1 MPAQRL
7 SMRKIKEVL
16 RLTWACK
23 QSQRQVARQC
33 SLSRPCV
40 RNYLRRADEAGLSW
54 PLSADLD
61 DGQLERLLF
70 PAVPRPAAVERAV
83 PDWPAVFT
91 DMKQKNVTKFLLWQ
105 EYRSLHPNGYN
116 YSWYCDHY
124 RRWLGKRDLSMRQNH
139 RAGEKLFI
147 DYAGHTMPV
156 INRHTGEITETQ
168 IFVAV
173 MGASNYTFAEATA
186 SQSLPDWIGSHR
198 RAFEFFGGVTELLVP
213 DNLKSGVKTP
223 HRYEPDMN
231 PTYNDMAQ
239 HYGVA
244 VIPARVRRPKD
255 KAKAE
260 VGVQIVERWILAALR
275 HHTFFSLHQLN
286 RRIAELLVHLNN
298 RPFRKLPGSRRSQF
312 DALDRP
318 ALQPLPANPYIYAD
332 WKKVRVNI
340 DYHVEVD
347 KHYYSVPYS
356 LVKQELD
363 VRFTVNTVEC
373 FHRNQRV
380 ASHARSYR
388 IGHHTTLRGHMPE
401 SHRQYGDW
409 SPERLVRWAR
419 QYGSCTA
426 EVVTCIL
433 QARRHPE
440 QGYRS
445 CLGILRLE
453 KTYGQDRLEA
463 ACQRALLLGTL
474 RYKSVESIL
483 KHGLDQ
489 QPSTPEVEPPLPD
502 DHDNI
507 RGPSYYH

>member
-1 MPAQRL
+1 MPAKRL

-16 RLTWACK
+16 RLHWACH
-23 QSQRQVARQC
+23 QSQRQIARQC

-40 RNYLRRADEAGLSW
+40 REYLLRAEAAGLAW
-54 PLSADLD
+54 PLPAELD
-61 DGQLERLLF
+61 DARLERLLF
-70 PAVPRPAAVERAV
+70 PSASKLATEERRV
-83 PDWPAVFT
+83 PDWPTVFA
-91 DMKQKNVTKFLLWQ
+91 DLKAKNVTKFLLWQ
-105 EYRSLHPNGYN
+105 EYRALHPAGYN
-116 YSWYCDHY
+116 YSWFCDQY
-124 RRWLGKRDLSMRQNH
+124 RRWLGKRDVSMRQNH

-147 DYAGHTMPV
+147 DYAGHTIPV
-156 INRHTGEITETQ
+156 IDRHTGEIADAQ

-173 MGASNYTFAEATA
+173 LGASNYTFAEATA
-186 SQSLPDWIGSHR
+186 SQSLPDWIGSHQ
-198 RAFEFFGGVTELLVP
+198 RAFAFFDGVTAVLVP

-223 HRYEPDMN
+223 HRYEPDLN
-231 PTYNDMAQ
+231 PTYHDMAQ

-286 RRIAELLVHLNN
+286 ARIRELLVGLNN

-312 DALDRP
+312 EALDRP
-318 ALQPLPANPYIYAD
+318 ALQPLPATHYVYAE
-332 WKKVRVNI
+332 WKKARVNI
-340 DYHVEVD
+340 DYHIEVD
-347 KHYYSVPYS
+347 RHYYSVPYR

-373 FHRNQRV
+373 YYRNQRV
-380 ASHARSYR
+380 ASHCRSR
-388 IGHHTTLRGHMPE
+388 RAGHHTTQREHMPE

-419 QYGSCTA
+419 QYGAGTA
-426 EVVTCIL
+426 EIVTRIL

-453 KTYGQDRLEA
+453 KTYGAQRLEA

-474 RYKSVESIL
+474 RYKSIDSIL
-483 KHGLDQ
+483 KHGLDRQ
-489 QPSTPEVEPPLPD
+489 AGAPDTEPSVPN

>member
-1 MPAQRL
+1 
-7 SMRKIKEVL
+7 MRKIKEVL
-16 RLTWACK
+16 RLTWACN
-23 QSQRQVARQC
+23 QSQRQVALQC

-40 RNYLRRADEAGLSW
+40 RNYLARADEAGLSW
-54 PLSADLD
+54 PLPAELD
-61 DGQLERLLF
+61 DAQLERLLF
-70 PAVPRPAAVERAV
+70 PPAPIPAAVERTV
-83 PDWPAVFT
+83 PDWTTVFT

-105 EYRSLHPNGYN
+105 EYRGLHPNGYN
-116 YSWYCDHY
+116 YSWFCDHY

-147 DYAGHTMPV
+147 DYAGHTIPV
-156 INRHTGEITETQ
+156 VNRHTGEITEAQ

-186 SQSLPDWIGSHR
+186 SQSLPDWIGSHQ
-198 RAFEFFGGVTELLVP
+198 RAFEFLGGVTEILVP
-213 DNLKSGVKTP
+213 DNLKSGVTRA

-286 RRIAELLVHLNN
+286 RRIGELLVQLNN

-332 WKKVRVNI
+332 WKKARVNI

-347 KHYYSVPYS
+347 KHYYSVPYA

-363 VRFTVNTVEC
+363 IRFTVNTVEC
-373 FHRNQRV
+373 FYRNQRV

-388 IGHHTTLRGHMPE
+388 VGHHTTLREHMPE
-401 SHRQYGDW
+401 SHRRYGDW

-419 QYGSCTA
+419 QYGSSTA
-426 EVVTCIL
+426 EVVTRIL

-453 KTYGQDRLEA
+453 KTYGPDRLEA

-489 QPSTPEVEPPLPD
+489 QSSTPEVESPVPD

>member
-1 MPAQRL
+1 MPAKRL

-16 RLTWACK
+16 RLTWACN
-23 QSQRQVARQC
+23 QSQRQVAQQC

-40 RNYLRRADEAGLSW
+40 RNYLRRANDAGLSW
-54 PLSADLD
+54 PLPAELD
-61 DGQLERLLF
+61 DGRLERLLF
-70 PAVPRPAAVERAV
+70 PALPKPAAVERSV
-83 PDWPAVFT
+83 PDWPTVFT
-91 DMKQKNVTKFLLWQ
+91 DMKQTNVTKFLLWQ
-105 EYRSLHPNGYN
+105 EYRGLHPNGSN
-116 YSWYCDHY
+116 YSWFCDHY

-147 DYAGHTMPV
+147 DYAGHTIPV
-156 INRHTGEITETQ
+156 VNRHTGEITETQ

-186 SQSLPDWIGSHR
+186 SQSLPDWIGSHQ
-198 RAFEFFGGVTELLVP
+198 RAFEFFGGVTEILVP
-213 DNLKSGVKTP
+213 DNLKSGVKSP

-286 RRIAELLVHLNN
+286 RRIAELLVQLNN
-298 RPFRKLPGSRRSQF
+298 RPFRKLPGSRQSQF
-312 DALDRP
+312 EALDRP
-318 ALQPLPANPYIYAD
+318 ALHALPATPYAYAD
-332 WKKVRVNI
+332 WKKARVNI

-373 FHRNQRV
+373 FYRNQRV
-380 ASHARSYR
+380 ASHARSNR
-388 IGHHTTLRGHMPE
+388 VGHHTTVRDHMPE

-419 QYGSCTA
+419 QYGASTA
-426 EVVTCIL
+426 EVVTLIL

-453 KTYGQDRLEA
+453 KTYGPERLEA

-489 QPSTPEVEPPLPD
+489 QPSTPEIESPVPD

>member
-1 MPAQRL
+1 
-7 SMRKIKEVL
+7 
-16 RLTWACK
+16 
-23 QSQRQVARQC
+23 
-33 SLSRPCV
+33 LSRPCV
-40 RNYLRRADEAGLSW
+40 RNYLARADEAGLSW
-54 PLSADLD
+54 PLPAELD
-61 DGQLERLLF
+61 DAQLERLLF
-70 PAVPRPAAVERAV
+70 PPAPIPAAVERTV
-83 PDWPAVFT
+83 PDWTTVFT

-105 EYRSLHPNGYN
+105 EYRGLHPNGYN
-116 YSWYCDHY
+116 YSWFCDHY

-147 DYAGHTMPV
+147 DYAGHTIPL
-156 INRHTGEITETQ
+156 INRHTGEITEAQ

-198 RAFEFFGGVTELLVP
+198 RAFEFFGGVTEILVP
-213 DNLKSGVKTP
+213 DNLKSGVTTP
-223 HRYEPDMN
+223 HRYEPDLN

-286 RRIAELLVHLNN
+286 RRIAELLVQLNN

-318 ALQPLPANPYIYAD
+318 ALQPLPANPYTYAD
-332 WKKVRVNI
+332 WKKARVNI
-340 DYHVEVD
+340 DYHIEVD

-373 FHRNQRV
+373 FYRNQRV

-388 IGHHTTLRGHMPE
+388 VGHHTTLREHMPE
-401 SHRQYGDW
+401 SHRRYGDW

-419 QYGSCTA
+419 QYGSSTA
-426 EVVTCIL
+426 EVVTRIL

-453 KTYGQDRLEA
+453 KTYGPDRLEA

-489 QPSTPEVEPPLPD
+489 QSSTPEVESPVPD

>member
-1 MPAQRL
+1 MPARRL

-16 RLTWACK
+16 RLTWACN

-40 RNYLRRADEAGLSW
+40 RNYLQRANDAGLSW
-54 PLSADLD
+54 PLPAELD

-70 PAVPRPAAVERAV
+70 PALPKPAAVERSV
-83 PDWPAVFT
+83 PDWPTVFT

-105 EYRSLHPNGYN
+105 EYRGLHPNGYN
-116 YSWYCDHY
+116 YSWFCDHY
-124 RRWLGKRDLSMRQNH
+124 RRWLGRRDLSMRQNH

-147 DYAGHTMPV
+147 DYAGHAIPV
-156 INRHTGEITETQ
+156 VNRHTGEITEAQ

-186 SQSLPDWIGSHR
+186 SQSLPDWIGSHQ
-198 RAFEFFGGVTELLVP
+198 RAFEFFGGVTEILVP
-213 DNLKSGVKTP
+213 DNLKSGVKSP

-260 VGVQIVERWILAALR
+260 VGVQIVERWVLAALR

-286 RRIAELLVHLNN
+286 RRIAELLVQLNN
-298 RPFRKLPGSRRSQF
+298 RPFRKLPGSRQSQF
-312 DALDRP
+312 EALDRP
-318 ALQPLPANPYIYAD
+318 ALQALPATPYAYAD
-332 WKKVRVNI
+332 WKKARVNI

-373 FHRNQRV
+373 FYRSQRV
-380 ASHARSYR
+380 ASHTRSHR
-388 IGHHTTLRGHMPE
+388 VGHHTTVREHMPE

-419 QYGSCTA
+419 QYGTSTA
-426 EVVTCIL
+426 EVVTRIL

-453 KTYGQDRLEA
+453 KTYGPERLEA

-483 KHGLDQ
+483 KHGLDK
-489 QPSTPEVEPPLPD
+489 QPSTPEIEPPVPD

>member
-1 MPAQRL
+1 
-7 SMRKIKEVL
+7 
-16 RLTWACK
+16 
-23 QSQRQVARQC
+23 
-33 SLSRPCV
+33 
-40 RNYLRRADEAGLSW
+40 
-54 PLSADLD
+54 
-61 DGQLERLLF
+61 
-70 PAVPRPAAVERAV
+70 
-83 PDWPAVFT
+83 
-91 DMKQKNVTKFLLWQ
+91 
-105 EYRSLHPNGYN
+105 
-116 YSWYCDHY
+116 
-124 RRWLGKRDLSMRQNH
+124 
-139 RAGEKLFI
+139 
-147 DYAGHTMPV
+147 
-156 INRHTGEITETQ
+156 
-168 IFVAV
+168 
-173 MGASNYTFAEATA
+173 
-186 SQSLPDWIGSHR
+186 
-198 RAFEFFGGVTELLVP
+198 VTELLVP

-318 ALQPLPANPYIYAD
+318 ALKPLPANPYTYAD
-332 WKKVRVNI
+332 WKKARVNI

-347 KHYYSVPYS
+347 KHYYSVPYG
-356 LVKQELD
+356 LVKQEID

-373 FHRNQRV
+373 FYRNQRV
-380 ASHARSYR
+380 ASHTRSYR
-388 IGHHTTLRGHMPE
+388 VGHHTTQRGHMPE

-419 QYGSCTA
+419 QYGSSTA
-426 EVVTCIL
+426 EVVTRIL

-445 CLGILRLE
+445 CVGILRLE
-453 KTYGQDRLEA
+453 KTYGPDRLEA

-474 RYKSVESIL
+474 RYKSIESIL

-489 QPSTPEVEPPLPD
+489 QPNTPEIESPIPD